1 VQIILETLSQK
12 TLLQKIRQ
20 VEWLTVKYLSSNP
33 SIEKKKKGHLGSQ
46 QWVSKDEEIRAPPIN
61 MESYSG

>member
-1 VQIILETLSQK
+1 
-12 TLLQKIRQ
+12 